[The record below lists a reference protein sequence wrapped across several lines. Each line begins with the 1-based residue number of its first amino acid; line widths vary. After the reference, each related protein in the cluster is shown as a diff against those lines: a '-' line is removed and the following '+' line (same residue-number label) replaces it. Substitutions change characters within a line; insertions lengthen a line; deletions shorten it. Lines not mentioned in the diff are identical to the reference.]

1 MEVEDEELNN
11 ETLNVFELE
20 KIINDKIIK
29 NICKFKIKTVKE
41 SQGTGFLC
49 KINFINNNPMPALI
63 TCYHLLE
70 QFFVS
75 RNNYLSFYHYI
86 KDKEKIENLELNKEK
101 RIIYKNKIFDIVIIE
116 IKEEDNLD
124 IFDFLNIDD
133 SINTENPQLKNKDYK
148 KVFIL
153 HYPKATKEP
162 HISKG
167 IIKDIEQKINKN
179 AYEYEYNKFLSNY
192 SSYGGSSGSPVFNYK
207 NICVVGLHSEGNHTG
222 ENKGKAILIKK
233 AIDQFIIDKTN
244 ENILYYNSPY
254 SYLDTID
261 IIYYLPADNKIM
273 LFGSKFVDRY
283 RNICKI
289 IHNGTEYSLGQ
300 YLPITYE
307 DIQNKYFT
315 IKLKGINNITDAS
328 YMFRFVNNLKDIPKI
343 SRIDTSNI
351 TNMEVM
357 FEGCEK
363 LEELKGIDRWNVE
376 KVVSMKGMFY
386 NCLELKSLPDIGN
399 WNPKSLKSCYEMF
412 YGCKSLPNSEPS
424 KIEKWRNMNN
434 NMIKEAFNGY
444 TYGKETNKILH
455 CLNNIDE
462 TIDFWKNQVNKIVH
476 F

>member
-1 MEVEDEELNN
+1 MDWRFNMW
-11 ETLNVFELE
+11 
-20 KIINDKIIK
+20 IGPSIQRIK
-29 NICKFKIKTVKE
+29 
-41 SQGTGFLC
+41 
-49 KINFINNNPMPALI
+49 
-63 TCYHLLE
+63 
-70 QFFVS
+70 
-75 RNNYLSFYHYI
+75 
-86 KDKEKIENLELNKEK
+86 
-101 RIIYKNKIFDIVIIE
+101 
-116 IKEEDNLD
+116 
-124 IFDFLNIDD
+124 
-133 SINTENPQLKNKDYK
+133 
-148 KVFIL
+148 
-153 HYPKATKEP
+153 
-162 HISKG
+162 
-167 IIKDIEQKINKN
+167 
-179 AYEYEYNKFLSNY
+179 
-192 SSYGGSSGSPVFNYK
+192 
-207 NICVVGLHSEGNHTG
+207 
-222 ENKGKAILIKK
+222 
-233 AIDQFIIDKTN
+233 
-244 ENILYYNSPY
+244 
-254 SYLDTID
+254 

-273 LFGSKFVDRY
+273 LFGSEFVERY
-283 RNICKI
+283 RNICQI
-289 IHNGTEYSLGQ
+289 IHNGREYSLGQ

-351 TNMEVM
+351 TNMKVM

-399 WNPKSLKSCYEMF
+399 WNPKSLQSCYEMF
-412 YGCKSLPNSEPS
+412 YGCKSLPNSETS

-455 CLNNIDE
+455 YLNNIDE